1 MLKLVVSSEKTR
13 GIGKLSRISLS
24 NLTFEAKS
32 GDQLEDV
39 SMELTSPQIVAICSN
54 DDGATASLEQLITG
68 TGKVLDGDV
77 TVNGQDLKYIRR
89 HHDDAIANL
98 AEIDLRGRT
107 VEKAI
112 QKACRH
118 QDGALSLD
126 ATLEMLKPLNIQ
138 ADAKIATLN
147 DNQQQELKLIILL
160 ALRRSIVVLGR
171 GLDQLSEQSR
181 LTMGQ
186 LLKDYTQK
194 TDSLVLFTSEDVS
207 TMMRF
212 ADVIYYFNGSRLTCV
227 RALRSGDGVD
237 CTVTV
242 TGTGLPV
249 EMAVRMGAHMLE
261 EAPNET
267 RFLYTGNI
275 QALLPLLEQSTI
287 TDVRIED
294 ASVEDELMAY

>member
-1 MLKLVVSSEKTR
+1 
-13 GIGKLSRISLS
+13 
-24 NLTFEAKS
+24 
-32 GDQLEDV
+32 
-39 SMELTSPQIVAICSN
+39 MELVSPQMVAICSN
-54 DDGATASLEQLITG
+54 DDGATSSLEQLVTG
-68 TGKVLDGDV
+68 AGKVLDGKVSVD
-77 TVNGQDLKYIRR
+77 GRDLKYLRR
-89 HHDDAIANL
+89 HHDELIANL
-98 AEIDLRGRT
+98 AETDLRGRT

-112 QKACRH
+112 KKACCH
-118 QDGALSLD
+118 QDGALSVD
-126 ATLEMLKPLNIQ
+126 ATLKMLQPLGLQ
-138 ADAKIATLN
+138 PDTKLAALN
-147 DNQQQELKLIILL
+147 DRQQQELKIIILL
-160 ALRRSIVVLGR
+160 ALRRLVVVLGR
-171 GLDQLSEQSR
+171 GLDQLEEQAR

-186 LLKDYTQK
+186 LLKDYAQK
-194 TDSLVLFTSEDVS
+194 TNSLVLFTSENVS

-212 ADVIYYFNGSRLTCV
+212 ADVIYYFNGSHLTSV
-227 RALRSGDGVD
+227 RALRLGDGVD

>member
-1 MLKLVVSSEKTR
+1 M
-13 GIGKLSRISLS
+13 SRISLS

-39 SMELTSPQIVAICSN
+39 SMELTSPQMVAICSN
-54 DDGATASLEQLITG
+54 DDGATASLEQLIAG
-68 TGKVLDGDV
+68 TGKVVDGDV
-77 TVNGQDLKYIRR
+77 TINGQDLKYLRR
-89 HHDDAIANL
+89 HHDNVIASL
-98 AEIDLRGRT
+98 AAIDLRGRT
-107 VEKAI
+107 IEKAI
-112 QKACRH
+112 KKACHH

-126 ATLEMLKPLNIQ
+126 ATVKMLAPLGLQ
-138 ADAKIATLN
+138 PDTKIATLN
-147 DNQQQELKLIILL
+147 DSQQQELKIIILL
-160 ALRRSIVVLGR
+160 ALRRPIVVLGR
-171 GLDQLSEQSR
+171 GLDQLAEPAR

-194 TDSLVLFTSEDVS
+194 TDSLVLFTSENVS

-212 ADVIYYFNGSRLTCV
+212 ADVIYYFNGSRLTSV
-227 RALRSGDGVD
+227 RALHLGDGVD

-261 EAPNET
+261 ESPNET

>member
-1 MLKLVVSSEKTR
+1 M
-13 GIGKLSRISLS
+13 SRISLS

-39 SMELTSPQIVAICSN
+39 SMELVSPQMVAICSN
-54 DDGATASLEQLITG
+54 DDGATSSLEQLVTG
-68 TGKVLDGDV
+68 AGKVLDGKVSVD
-77 TVNGQDLKYIRR
+77 GRDLKYLRR
-89 HHDDAIANL
+89 HHDELIANL
-98 AEIDLRGRT
+98 AETDLRGRM

-112 QKACRH
+112 KKACRH
-118 QDGALSLD
+118 QDGALSVD
-126 ATLEMLKPLNIQ
+126 ATLKMLQPLGLQ
-138 ADAKIATLN
+138 PDTKLAALN
-147 DNQQQELKLIILL
+147 DRQQQELKIIILL
-160 ALRRSIVVLGR
+160 ALRRPVVVLGR
-171 GLDQLSEQSR
+171 GLDQLEEQAR

-186 LLKDYTQK
+186 LLKDYAQK
-194 TDSLVLFTSEDVS
+194 TNSLVLFTSENVS

-212 ADVIYYFNGSRLTCV
+212 ADVIYYFNGSHLTSV
-227 RALRSGDGVD
+227 RALRLGDGVD

>member
-1 MLKLVVSSEKTR
+1 M
-13 GIGKLSRISLS
+13 SRISLS

-39 SMELTSPQIVAICSN
+39 SMELTLPQMVAICSN
-54 DDGATASLEQLITG
+54 DDGATSSLEQLIVG
-68 TGKVLDGDV
+68 AGKVLDGDV
-77 TVNGQDLKYIRR
+77 TVNGQDLKYLRR
-89 HHDDAIANL
+89 HHDDVIANL
-98 AEIDLRGRT
+98 AEISLRGRT

-126 ATLEMLKPLNIQ
+126 ATLQMLQPLDIQ
-138 ADAKIATLN
+138 PETKLADLS
-147 DNQQQELKLIILL
+147 DNQQQELKLIIML
-160 ALRRSIVVLGR
+160 ALRRSIVVLDQ
-171 GLDQLSEQSR
+171 GLDKLSEQAR

-194 TDSLVLFTSEDVS
+194 TDSLVLFTSENVS

-212 ADVIYYFNGSRLTCV
+212 ADVIYYFNGSHLTSV
-227 RALRSGDGVD
+227 RALHLGDGVD

-294 ASVEDELMAY
+294 ATVEDELMAY

>member
-1 MLKLVVSSEKTR
+1 M
-13 GIGKLSRISLS
+13 SRISLS

-39 SMELTSPQIVAICSN
+39 SMELTSPQMVAICSN
-54 DDGATASLEQLITG
+54 DDGATSSLEQLIVG
-68 TGKVLDGDV
+68 AGKVLDGDV
-77 TVNGQDLKYIRR
+77 TVNGQELKYLRR
-89 HHDDAIANL
+89 HHDDVIANL
-98 AEIDLRGRT
+98 AEISLRGRT

-126 ATLEMLKPLNIQ
+126 ATLQMLQPLDIQ
-138 ADAKIATLN
+138 PETKLADLS
-147 DNQQQELKLIILL
+147 DNQQQELKLIIML
-160 ALRRSIVVLGR
+160 ALRRSIVVLDQ
-171 GLDQLSEQSR
+171 GLDKLSEQAR

-194 TDSLVLFTSEDVS
+194 TDSLVLFTSENVS

-212 ADVIYYFNGSRLTCV
+212 ADVIYYFNGSHLTSV
-227 RALRSGDGVD
+227 RALHLGDGVD

-294 ASVEDELMAY
+294 ATVEDELMAY

>member
-1 MLKLVVSSEKTR
+1 M
-13 GIGKLSRISLS
+13 SRISLS

-39 SMELTSPQIVAICSN
+39 SMELTSPQMVAICSN
-54 DDGATASLEQLITG
+54 DDGATSSLEQLIVG
-68 TGKVLDGDV
+68 AGKVLDGDV
-77 TVNGQDLKYIRR
+77 TVNGQDLKYLRR
-89 HHDDAIANL
+89 HHDDVIANL
-98 AEIDLRGRT
+98 AEMSLRGRT

-126 ATLEMLKPLNIQ
+126 ATLQMLQPLDIQ
-138 ADAKIATLN
+138 PETKLADLS
-147 DNQQQELKLIILL
+147 DNQQQELKLIIML
-160 ALRRSIVVLGR
+160 ALRRSIVVLDQ
-171 GLDQLSEQSR
+171 GLDKLSEQAR

-194 TDSLVLFTSEDVS
+194 TDSLVLFTSENVS

-212 ADVIYYFNGSRLTCV
+212 ADVIYYFNGSHLTSV
-227 RALRSGDGVD
+227 RALHLGDGVD

-294 ASVEDELMAY
+294 ATVEDELMAY

>member
-1 MLKLVVSSEKTR
+1 M
-13 GIGKLSRISLS
+13 SRISLS

-39 SMELTSPQIVAICSN
+39 SMELTSPQMVAICSN
-54 DDGATASLEQLITG
+54 DDGATSSLEQLIVG
-68 TGKVLDGDV
+68 AGKVLDGDV
-77 TVNGQDLKYIRR
+77 TVNGQGLKYLRR
-89 HHDDAIANL
+89 HHDDVIANL
-98 AEIDLRGRT
+98 AEISLRGRT

-126 ATLEMLKPLNIQ
+126 ATLQMLQPLDIQ
-138 ADAKIATLN
+138 PETKLADLS
-147 DNQQQELKLIILL
+147 DNQQQELKLIIML
-160 ALRRSIVVLGR
+160 ALRRSIVVLDQ
-171 GLDQLSEQSR
+171 GLDKLSEQAR

-194 TDSLVLFTSEDVS
+194 TDSLVLFTSENVS

-212 ADVIYYFNGSRLTCV
+212 ADVIYYFNGSHLTSV
-227 RALRSGDGVD
+227 RALHLGDGVD

-249 EMAVRMGAHMLE
+249 EMAVRMGGHMLE

-294 ASVEDELMAY
+294 ATVEDELMAY

>member
-1 MLKLVVSSEKTR
+1 M
-13 GIGKLSRISLS
+13 SRISLS

-39 SMELTSPQIVAICSN
+39 SMELTSPQMVAICSN
-54 DDGATASLEQLITG
+54 DDGATSSLEQLIVG
-68 TGKVLDGDV
+68 AGKVLDGDV
-77 TVNGQDLKYIRR
+77 TVNGQDLKYLRR
-89 HHDDAIANL
+89 HHDDVIANL
-98 AEIDLRGRT
+98 AEISLRGRT

-126 ATLEMLKPLNIQ
+126 STLQMLQPLDIQ
-138 ADAKIATLN
+138 PETKLADLS
-147 DNQQQELKLIILL
+147 DNQQQELKLIIML
-160 ALRRSIVVLGR
+160 ALRRSIVVLDQ
-171 GLDQLSEQSR
+171 GLDKLSEQAR

-194 TDSLVLFTSEDVS
+194 TDSLVLFTSENVS

-212 ADVIYYFNGSRLTCV
+212 ADVIYYFNGSHLTSV
-227 RALRSGDGVD
+227 RALHLGDGVD

-294 ASVEDELMAY
+294 ATVEDELMAY

>member
-1 MLKLVVSSEKTR
+1 M
-13 GIGKLSRISLS
+13 SRISLS

-39 SMELTSPQIVAICSN
+39 SMELVSPQMVAICSN
-54 DDGATASLEQLITG
+54 DDGATSSLEQLVTG
-68 TGKVLDGDV
+68 AGKVLDGK
-77 TVNGQDLKYIRR
+77 VNVDGRDLKYLRR
-89 HHDDAIANL
+89 HHDELIANL
-98 AEIDLRGRT
+98 VETDLRGRT
-107 VEKAI
+107 VEKVI
-112 QKACRH
+112 KKACRH
-118 QDGALSLD
+118 QDGALSVD
-126 ATLEMLKPLNIQ
+126 ATLKMLQPLGLQ
-138 ADAKIATLN
+138 PDTKLAVLN
-147 DNQQQELKLIILL
+147 DRQQQELKIIILL
-160 ALRRSIVVLGR
+160 ALRRPVVVLGR
-171 GLDQLSEQSR
+171 GLDQFEEQAR

-194 TDSLVLFTSEDVS
+194 TDSLVLFTSENVS

-212 ADVIYYFNGSRLTCV
+212 ADVIYYFNGSHLTSV
-227 RALRSGDGVD
+227 RALRLGDGVD

>member
-1 MLKLVVSSEKTR
+1 M
-13 GIGKLSRISLS
+13 SRISLS
-24 NLTFEAKS
+24 NLTFAAKS

-39 SMELTSPQIVAICSN
+39 SMELTSPQMIAICSN
-54 DDGATASLEQLITG
+54 DDGAAASLEQLITG
-68 TGKVLDGDV
+68 AGKVLDGSV
-77 TVNGQDLKYIRR
+77 TVNGQDLKKLRR
-89 HHDDAIANL
+89 HHDDVVANL
-98 AEIDLRGRT
+98 AEVELRGRT
-107 VEKAI
+107 VERAI

-118 QDGALSLD
+118 QDGALNMD
-126 ATLEMLKPLNIQ
+126 AILAMLQPLNIQ
-138 ADAKIATLN
+138 PETKLANLN

-160 ALRRSIVVLGR
+160 ALRRSVVVLGH
-171 GLDQLSEQSR
+171 GLDKLTEQAR

-186 LLKDYTQK
+186 LLKDYTRK
-194 TDSLVLFTSEDVS
+194 TDSLVFFTSENVS

-212 ADVIYYFNGSRLTCV
+212 ADVIYYFNGSRLTSV
-227 RALRSGDGVD
+227 RALRLGDGVD

>member
-1 MLKLVVSSEKTR
+1 M
-13 GIGKLSRISLS
+13 SRISLS

-39 SMELTSPQIVAICSN
+39 SMELTSPQMVAICSN
-54 DDGATASLEQLITG
+54 DDGATSSLEQLIVG
-68 TGKVLDGDV
+68 AGKVLDGDV
-77 TVNGQDLKYIRR
+77 TVNGQGLKYLRR
-89 HHDDAIANL
+89 HHDDVIANL
-98 AEIDLRGRT
+98 AEISLRGRT

-126 ATLEMLKPLNIQ
+126 ATLQMLQPLDIQ
-138 ADAKIATLN
+138 PETKLADLS
-147 DNQQQELKLIILL
+147 DNQQQELKLIIML
-160 ALRRSIVVLGR
+160 ALRRSIVVLDQ
-171 GLDQLSEQSR
+171 GLDKLSEQAR

-194 TDSLVLFTSEDVS
+194 TDSLVLFTSENVS

-212 ADVIYYFNGSRLTCV
+212 ADVIYYFNGSHLTSV
-227 RALRSGDGVD
+227 RALHLGDGVD

-294 ASVEDELMAY
+294 ATVEDELMAY